1 MNKKY
6 RCFLCDMKFT
16 RTDRTINHVSFIQYV
31 IDEDGKALGLS
42 ERTEEIC
49 RIILSTDERGIS
61 EYNCK

>member
-1 MNKKY
+1 MMNKKY

-16 RTDRTINHVSFIQYV
+16 RTDRTINHVSFIRYV
-31 IDEDGKALGLS
+31 INEDGKALGVS
-42 ERTEEIC
+42 EEIC